1 MIKIAV
7 TGPSGSGKSTL
18 IKILADK
25 GYPVIDCDIIAHQLQ
40 NPGELCYL
48 DLVEAFGTDILNED
62 NTINRKILAKKAFS
76 DKENTV
82 KLNSITH
89 HHILDKVNSL
99 CIYYQGEGSKCVFIE
114 AGALFESGLDKECN
128 RIIMITSSRDN
139 LISRICSRDG
149 IEEEAANL
157 RLDAQ
162 KDISFIIEKSHL
174 ILFNNYKRAILDL
187 FADLIISKIGVWGGI
202 YEQE

>member
-18 IKILADK
+18 MKILSAK
-25 GYPVIDCDIIAHQLQ
+25 GYPVIDCDVIAHQLQ
-40 NPGELCYL
+40 DPGELCYL

-62 NTINRKILAKKAFS
+62 CTINRKILAQKAFS
-76 DKENTV
+76 NKDSTV

-99 CIYYQGEGSKCVFIE
+99 CLNYQSEGNRCVFIE

-128 RIIMITSSRDN
+128 RIIMVTSSRDI
-139 LISRICSRDG
+139 LIKRICSRDG
-149 IEEEAANL
+149 IEEEAARL
-157 RLDAQ
+157 RLAAQ
-162 KDISFIIEKSHL
+162 KDISFIKERSHL
-174 ILFNNYKRAILDL
+174 ILFNNQKSEILDL
-187 FADLIISKIGVWGGI
+187 FADLILSKISVWGDNNG
-202 YEQE
+202 QE

>member
-18 IKILADK
+18 MKILSAK
-25 GYPVIDCDIIAHQLQ
+25 GYPVIDCDVIAHQLQ
-40 NPGELCYL
+40 DPGELCYL

-62 NTINRKILAKKAFS
+62 CTINRKILAQKAFS
-76 DKENTV
+76 NKDSTV

-99 CIYYQGEGSKCVFIE
+99 CLNYQSEGNRCVFIE

-128 RIIMITSSRDN
+128 RIIMVTSSRDI
-139 LISRICSRDG
+139 LIKRICSRDG
-149 IEEEAANL
+149 IEEEAY
-157 RLDAQ
+157 
-162 KDISFIIEKSHL
+162 DIFMSDE
-174 ILFNNYKRAILDL
+174 
-187 FADLIISKIGVWGGI
+187 
-202 YEQE
+202 E

>member
-18 IKILADK
+18 MKILSAK
-25 GYPVIDCDIIAHQLQ
+25 GYPVIDCDVIAHQLQ

-48 DLVEAFGTDILNED
+48 DIVEAFGTDILNED
-62 NTINRKILAKKAFS
+62 CTINRKILAQKAFS
-76 DKENTV
+76 NKDSTV

-99 CIYYQGEGSKCVFIE
+99 CLNYQSEGNRCVFIE
-114 AGALFESGLDKECN
+114 AGALFESGLDKECSK
-128 RIIMITSSRDN
+128 IIMVTSSRDN

-149 IEEEAANL
+149 IEEEAATL
-157 RLDAQ
+157 RLEAQ
-162 KDISFIIEKSHL
+162 KDISFITERSHL
-174 ILFNNYKRAILDL
+174 ILFNNQKTALLDL
-187 FADLIISKIGVWGGI
+187 FADLIISKISVWGGN